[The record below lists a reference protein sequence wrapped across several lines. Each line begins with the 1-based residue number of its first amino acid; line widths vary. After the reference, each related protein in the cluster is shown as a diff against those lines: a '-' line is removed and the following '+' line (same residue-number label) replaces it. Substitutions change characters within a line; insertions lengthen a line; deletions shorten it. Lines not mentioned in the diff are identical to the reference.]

1 MKFPSPDLNKFEEK
15 LKREKNGEEG
25 NKSDEDKVEQMEE
38 VEEEV

>member
-25 NKSDEDKVEQMEE
+25 STEDKAEQMEE